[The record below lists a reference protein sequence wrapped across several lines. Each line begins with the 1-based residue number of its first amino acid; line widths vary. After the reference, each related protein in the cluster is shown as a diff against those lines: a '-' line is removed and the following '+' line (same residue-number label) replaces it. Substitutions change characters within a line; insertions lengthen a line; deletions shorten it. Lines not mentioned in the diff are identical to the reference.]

1 MSKKYKR
8 SAWADNAHGE
18 GRLRTLSR
26 VVRKATRSAVILVG
40 KIGEGIVQAVK
51 VWFEPRMAEREV

>member
-1 MSKKYKR
+1 MSEQHNK
-8 SAWADNAHGE
+8 SASADNAHG
-18 GRLRTLSR
+18 GCRKRTLSR
-26 VVRKATRSAVILVG
+26 VLRKATRSAVILVG